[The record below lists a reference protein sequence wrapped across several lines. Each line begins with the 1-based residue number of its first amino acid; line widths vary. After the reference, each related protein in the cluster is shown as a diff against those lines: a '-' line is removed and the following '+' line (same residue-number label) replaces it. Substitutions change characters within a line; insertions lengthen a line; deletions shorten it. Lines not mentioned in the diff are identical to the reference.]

1 MSCLTICMIGVIA
14 RNQPEIFDL
23 TTELKNRAIQRL
35 AALTTPSAGML
46 GALCEENYRLFKQLI
61 PAISLLKGGYG
72 LESGGAPPL
81 LVEIEKKGPWTQD
94 LRMTHR
100 FGGEG
105 GKTHSDP
112 DAILRIYHD
121 AHLVEVSQFEKQRIL
136 PLEGLYE
143 VPGLS
148 QKWKANLFLGRWLRY
163 CVSQR
168 YQLVNIDG
176 GRDNSPKIFTDSPV

>member
-1 MSCLTICMIGVIA
+1 MSCLTICMIGSHCTKST
-14 RNQPEIFDL
+14 RYFDL
-23 TTELKNRAIQRL
+23 TTELKSRAIRRL
-35 AALTTPSAGML
+35 VALTTPTAGML

-61 PAISLLKGGYG
+61 PAVSMLKGGYG

-100 FGGEG
+100 FGGEDG
-105 GKTHSDP
+105 NAHSDP

-136 PLEGLYE
+136 PIEGLYE

-168 YQLVNIDG
+168 YQLINIDG
-176 GRDNSPKIFTDSPV
+176 GRDNSPKIFTDTTV